1 MAFYKVGNNVPTE
14 DETMDKIL
22 RYSILR
28 LFNFK
33 HIDETS
39 DNVVSLF
46 INLTKVY
53 LRLLGNLSKK
63 YAEHSGRSDVQ
74 YSDVQMSLLEVGT
87 KIEDLTKYM
96 RESSQMSEYCAQ
108 KNPMV
113 YPQNPEPEKVIQIG
127 EKKTSLYVP
136 SFLPPFPDPHTYI
149 RTKIQSE
156 PECNYVNV
164 RITEGNNLRT
174 SQESVRDYMLRIH
187 PTIPLFPKYVA
198 KAEEESKLEYYQKK
212 LELCRE
218 FVPDF
223 KVNYESNYLN
233 GTPPLEDLEMA
244 EDEFKQK
251 LKQQGL
257 SEHLYYTPI
266 SVKQLV
272 FEKVP
277 TFSLLLDP
285 QPEPCNYLRAMLP
298 NDNINEEEGMDI

>member
-1 MAFYKVGNNVPTE
+1 M
-14 DETMDKIL
+14 
-22 RYSILR
+22 RS
-28 LFNFK
+28 
-33 HIDETS
+33 
-39 DNVVSLF
+39 
-46 INLTKVY
+46 
-53 LRLLGNLSKK
+53 LGNLSKK
-63 YAEHSGRSDVQ
+63 YAEHSGRTDVQ
-74 YSDVQMSLLEVGT
+74 CSDVQMALLEVGT
-87 KIEDLTKYM
+87 KIEDLTKYIK
-96 RESSQMSEYCAQ
+96 ESSQISEYCSQ
-108 KNPMV
+108 KNPMI
-113 YPQNPEPEKVIQIG
+113 YPQNPEPEKIMQIG

-187 PTIPLFPKYVA
+187 PTIPLFPKYVT
-198 KAEEESKLEYYQKK
+198 KAEEESKIEYYQRK

-298 NDNINEEEGMDI
+298 NDNVNEEDGTDM